1 MADNVDI
8 TPGAGATIATD
19 DIGGAQHQLI
29 KVVLGADGVSN
40 GPLSASNP
48 MPVIGY
54 GELVEVLE
62 AMRMTLQS
70 ISRNIGQAYPD
81 AAGRLRV
88 AIDSISAAQ
97 TLATVTTVGTVTT
110 VSTVTSVTTV
120 ANQTNIGGF
129 AAVDKMPSLMHGAA
143 ESLRRNISVT

>member
-97 TLATVTTVGTVTT
+97 TLATVTTVGTV
-110 VSTVTSVTTV
+110 

>member
-62 AMRMTLQS
+62 AMRTTLHS

-88 AIDSISAAQ
+88 AVDSITGAL
-97 TLATVTTVGTVTT
+97 TLATITTVT
-110 VSTVTSVTTV
+110 
-120 ANQTNIGGF
+120 NQTNIGGL

>member
-97 TLATVTTVGTVTT
+97 TLATVT
-110 VSTVTSVTTV
+110 SVTTV

>member
-62 AMRMTLQS
+62 AMRTTLHS

-97 TLATVTTVGTVTT
+97 TLA
-110 VSTVTSVTTV
+110 TVTSVTTV